1 MSTASQLTP
10 LTRVENS
17 SIENTWTNSELTDIK
32 LVQLWLRDK
41 SSSTQRKSSLLI
53 KRFFDFINKPL
64 PHLTDEDLYA
74 YSDNIKLHYPNAGT
88 RKNHITSIKS
98 LLRFG
103 HLLGYLPHNSGE
115 FLKVPKIKN
124 DLAERIVSQEQIM
137 QMIALEENPRN
148 QLIIKL
154 LYATGIRNEELCR
167 LKWRDVQRRSDEAT
181 QIVVYGKG
189 SKTRSIVVP
198 KSLANALWKFR
209 GDATLDDPVFPSK
222 KRKYGGHLDISSIER
237 VVKAARERAGIERP
251 VVPHSFR
258 HAHASH
264 SLEQGAPIHL
274 VRETLG
280 HSSIKITAQ
289 YLHVRPEDSSAR
301 FLLD

>member
-1 MSTASQLTP
+1 MSTTFELTP
-10 LTRVENS
+10 LTLIENS

-32 LVQLWLRDK
+32 LVQLWLHDK
-41 SSSTQRKSSLLI
+41 SSGTQRKSSLLI
-53 KRFFDFINKPL
+53 KRFLKFINKPL
-64 PHLTDEDLYA
+64 PHLTIEDLHA

-88 RKNHITSIKS
+88 RKNHITYIKS

-103 HLLGYLPHNSGE
+103 YKLGYLSSNLGE
-115 FLKVPKIKN
+115 FLKIPKVKN

-137 QMIALEENPRN
+137 QMIALEDNPRN

-154 LYATGIRNEELCR
+154 LYATGIRNEELR
-167 LKWRDVQRRSDEAT
+167 KLKWRDVQRRSDEVT
-181 QIVVYGKG
+181 QITVYGKG
-189 SKTRSIVVP
+189 SKTRSIIVP

-222 KRKYGGHLDISSIER
+222 KRKYGGHLDTSSIER